1 MYPCDFSRC
10 GAGCQAA
17 GTLVS
22 WCPAQLAGSRIA
34 QVSAVALTGKE
45 LVELVEEVESLNL
58 RGSSVSLSSWAPATS
73 ASTASGSLFTFN
85 CVCSGPVCVS
95 LWAVGSLGH
104 KAWCR
109 MWEQLEEGAGGQGKQ
124 GLVLAHS
131 LWGHKAGPQQIGNF
145 SIWATIHEAF
155 FTSTKI

>member
-34 QVSAVALTGKE
+34 QVLAVALTGKK

-58 RGSSVSLSSWAPATS
+58 RGSPVSLSSWAPATS

-109 MWEQLEEGAGGQGKQ
+109 MREQLEEGAGGQGKQ

-131 LWGHKAGPQQIGNF
+131 CWGHKAGPQQIGNS

>member
-10 GAGCQAA
+10 GAGCQTA

-34 QVSAVALTGKE
+34 QVLAVALTGKE

-58 RGSSVSLSSWAPATS
+58 GGSPVSLSSWAPATS
-73 ASTASGSLFTFN
+73 ASTASGSLFMFN

-109 MWEQLEEGAGGQGKQ
+109 MREQLEEGAGGQGKQ

-131 LWGHKAGPQQIGNF
+131 LWGHKAGPQQIGNS